1 METGKRK
8 QETALILGITFVL
21 VLLGIGLRIAG
32 VHTRTLEYDE
42 SGRLVT
48 KDHTLTLIPY
58 YAWAHRGAGN
68 MAVWLPQ

>member
-32 VHTRTLEYDE
+32 VHTRNLEYDLSVE
-42 SGRLVT
+42 
-48 KDHTLTLIPY
+48 
-58 YAWAHRGAGN
+58 
-68 MAVWLPQ
+68 